1 MVSSFSNHDRTS
13 QLVLILCDFKDNP
26 QVSAQVGKIPTAIS
40 ILSLTALLWALACC
54 IFTASEF
61 YKYAGFPGF
70 AAVVCTVVN
79 IVMESTLKKRARA
92 GFIIN
97 FVVLLFI
104 GVYTLYLAKVTHQ
117 ACRTGSEDAQAGNE
131 LELEAVRGSVQGRD
145 QTGSSGSGQNYRTF
159 T

>member
-1 MVSSFSNHDRTS
+1 
-13 QLVLILCDFKDNP
+13 
-26 QVSAQVGKIPTAIS
+26 
-40 ILSLTALLWALACC
+40 
-54 IFTASEF
+54 
-61 YKYAGFPGF
+61 
-70 AAVVCTVVN
+70 
-79 IVMESTLKKRARA
+79 MESTLKKRARA

-145 QTGSSGSGQNYRTF
+145 QTGSSGSGQNYHTF